1 MTTRDQTN
9 GAASLPSDVRG
20 DPPIEGIQMVTP
32 EQAAYWLVSCKYDR
46 QRDLR
51 PYHAQNLADEIKAG
65 RFRKKT
71 AVNFCLLRGQHL
83 LVNGQHTLTA
93 IFAAKQPELL
103 SVIVTECSSDEEV
116 ADEFSRHD
124 THLTRQVSDALFAHR
139 MDEELGVSPTT
150 LRRITAA
157 GTYYAFMIGE
167 LGTST
172 ATRLSNDRKLE
183 IVRRHGPAIR
193 DAMVGTG
200 VQMGKHDT
208 KWTNRK
214 AVLASIAL
222 TYIHRPEMA
231 IEFWSEA
238 FADDGLRATDPR
250 KALIKRLE
258 SATAPGSAWTVRS
271 ASSVLHDHHIV
282 KLCAVAWNAF
292 YDRRELKLL
301 RFEHDAREVDFTGCQ
316 KVRV

>member
-1 MTTRDQTN
+1 MAEKN
-9 GAASLPSDVRG
+9 KNYAGLLPADVRG
-20 DPPIEGIQMVTP
+20 DPPFEGIQMVTP

-46 QRDLR
+46 QRPLR
-51 PYHAQNLADEIKAG
+51 AYHAQNLADEIVAG

-71 AVNFCLLRGQHL
+71 TVNFCLLRGRHL

-93 IFAAKQPELL
+93 IYAAKQPELL
-103 SVIVTECSSDEEV
+103 DVIVAECATDEEV

-157 GTYYAFMIGE
+157 SAYYAFMIGE
-167 LGTST
+167 LNTST
-172 ATRLSNDRKLE
+172 AKQLSNDRKLE
-183 IVRRHGPAIR
+183 IVRRHGPSIR
-193 DAMVGTG
+193 DAMIETG
-200 VQMGKHDT
+200 VQMGKNDT
-208 KWTNRK
+208 KWTGRK
-214 AVLASIAL
+214 AVIAVIAL
-222 TYIHRPEMA
+222 TYAHKPEMA

-250 KALIKRLE
+250 KAMIKRLE
-258 SATAPGSAWTVRS
+258 SATAPGSAWTTRS

-292 YDRRELKLL
+292 YERREVKIL
-301 RFEHDAREVDFTGCQ
+301 RFEHEAREAEFAGCG